1 MKIDLKAILIIALM
15 GFIVWQNFIVE
26 SEIVEPDPIVI
37 TVPEKTG
44 RVVDTIEVV
53 EKDTVYLKGDE
64 RIIEVDAGWKDK
76 YNNAIDSLE
85 KQKLFY
91 ESIKIREYEK
101 TLVDNDTLLIKG
113 FAKTRGSLLSYS
125 VDYKIKSFDFSYVP
139 EVVTKRPDLSMGAAM
154 EVGLPAGPMS
164 DFRVKGSVYFENS
177 NGGGFSIGA
186 DTKETVWLGLRKT
199 FKLKD

>member
-186 DTKETVWLGLRKT
+186 DTKETVLFRT
-199 FKLKD
+199 